1 MDAMLS
7 GMGAK
12 IVELSQDKWMKL
24 AISILIDIIGILTF
38 LIPVVRAPFRPRR
51 DGDVGLGARG
61 SRPSQARRDHRSQSC
76 ARAGVSRHPRCVSGA
91 CRPGIL
97 SRLWFLILAPVLQLA
112 EMMDVFWAPLS
123 ALLVHQL
130 YGSTLLSGVALIGC
144 EHPFLPHASHPLP
157 GVGIRPQL
165 PRVTGIPQIGTAS
178 AGGVGAH
185 L

>member
-61 SRPSQARRDHRSQSC
+61 SRPAQARRDHRSQ
-76 ARAGVSRHPRCVSGA
+76 
-91 CRPGIL
+91 
-97 SRLWFLILAPVLQLA
+97 
-112 EMMDVFWAPLS
+112 
-123 ALLVHQL
+123 
-130 YGSTLLSGVALIGC
+130 
-144 EHPFLPHASHPLP
+144 
-157 GVGIRPQL
+157 
-165 PRVTGIPQIGTAS
+165 
-178 AGGVGAH
+178 
-185 L
+185 